1 MAQLPPDSH
10 WATAPQLFGD
20 AAEAGAA
27 RTPREAAA
35 APPSTTAPRRRACA
49 GMRADEIVRLGD
61 SRSAACEVSCR
72 VRSDRC
78 PGRAHTASPRGVR
91 PERPDTEMGPP
102 PPSWLCRRYGG
113 RRTGF
118 GGSAPAPGPGWGVP
132 GQGNGQVTAV
142 HLVPQGQPG

>member
-10 WATAPQLFGD
+10 WATTSQLLEP
-20 AAEAGAA
+20 AAEAGPA
-27 RTPREAAA
+27 RTPTETAA
-35 APPSTTAPRRRACA
+35 APPSTTAPRRRA
-49 GMRADEIVRLGD
+49 RADVREEEDERMGN

-78 PGRAHTASPRGVR
+78 PGRARTASPRDA
-91 PERPDTEMGPP
+91 RPDRPGTEMGPP

-118 GGSAPAPGPGWGVP
+118 GVSAPAPGPGVG
-132 GQGNGQVTAV
+132 GAGTR
-142 HLVPQGQPG
+142 